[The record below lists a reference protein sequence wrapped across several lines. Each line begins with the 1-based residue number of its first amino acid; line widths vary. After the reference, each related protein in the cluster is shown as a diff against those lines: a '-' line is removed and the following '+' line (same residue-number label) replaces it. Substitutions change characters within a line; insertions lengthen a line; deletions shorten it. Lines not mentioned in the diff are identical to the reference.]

1 MRMTKRFWGGLLS
14 LSLAI
19 GLSLSGCIK
28 PEAPNAEADIL
39 KCIVGQDLLFR
50 DIHITNNTVE
60 ITVNSWVDVTKLA
73 PVFIITD
80 KATIAPE
87 NGTIRDFTNPQ
98 TYVITSEDGKWN
110 KPYEV
115 IVKKPSFLEQPVWT
129 YSFEGLKTEPYPIL
143 QELNEKGEVTLE
155 WASGNKG
162 ATLLPLEPGKKRD
175 FYTTQ
180 DPNGYEGKAAKL
192 QTLSTGFFG
201 RWTKKPIAAGSIFM
215 GVMDENMMAKKPLE
229 ATHFGVAFM
238 QEPHLFEGYYKYTP
252 GKVMTDKNNKV
263 LEGKVDNFSLYAIFF
278 ETTNEVSWLDGSNV
292 LTSEQLVS
300 VAQLKE
306 RKVSEEWVKFEV
318 PFEMK
323 EGKTIDPV
331 KLKAGK
337 YCIAIVASSSENG
350 AEFEGAVGSTLW
362 IDELKIYCK

>member
-14 LSLAI
+14 LSLAV
-19 GLSLSGCIK
+19 GLILSGCIK

-39 KCIVGQDLLFR
+39 KCIMGQDLLFR

-143 QELNEKGEVTLE
+143 QELNEKGEVTLD
-155 WASGNKG
+155 WASGNYG
-162 ATLLPLEPGKKRD
+162 ATLPFMKKE

-180 DPNGYEGKAAKL
+180 DPNGYVGKAAKL
-192 QTLSTGFFG
+192 QTLSTGPFG
-201 RWTKKPIAAGSIFM
+201 IIAQKPIAAGSIFM
-215 GVMDENMMAKKPLE
+215 GTMDTKKMASKPLE
-229 ATHFGVAFM
+229 ATHFGLPFM

-252 GKVMTDKNNKV
+252 GEKVINSASKV
-263 LEGKVDNFSLYAIFF
+263 VEGKVDIFSLYAIFF
-278 ETTNEVSWLDGSNV
+278 EKTNEVSWLDGRNA

-337 YCIAIVASSSENG
+337 YRIAIVASSSENG
-350 AEFEGAVGSTLW
+350 AKFEGAVGSTLW